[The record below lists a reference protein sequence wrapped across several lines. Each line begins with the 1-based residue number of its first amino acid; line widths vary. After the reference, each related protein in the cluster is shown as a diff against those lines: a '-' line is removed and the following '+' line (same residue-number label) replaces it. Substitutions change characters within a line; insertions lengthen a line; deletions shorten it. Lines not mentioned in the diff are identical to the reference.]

1 MTNERI
7 LIMNQPNILILH
19 LDELRQDCLGCY
31 GNPDIQTPN
40 IDTLAADGV
49 TYQNHYT
56 VYPVCTPSR
65 YSLFCSLY
73 VHQHAAWDNHCTLPS
88 GYPTFPKLLRE
99 NGYQTTAVG
108 KMHMTP
114 TYLDIGFSDLELA
127 EQNGCGRFEDD
138 YHHFLMKHGKIDRF
152 DLHYESGLFQLPP
165 EDHRF
170 DDCQCCQSDL
180 DLPFY
185 SSEWITQ
192 RALDRLDQWNCDQP
206 FCMMVGYISPHHPFD
221 PPAPYSTMYDPNS
234 LHLLPGYTDQP
245 LPFDSNFGSSP
256 IHPDKIDEKDI
267 RAMMASYYGMISEI
281 DNGIGTILQKLKAKG
296 LYDNT
301 MIIFTSDH
309 GDYMSY
315 HHMMLKGRHLYDP
328 LIKIPLIVK
337 YPGQQATGQTD
348 SFLSE
353 NIDVAP
359 TVLEL
364 CGQPIPPTMQGRSLL
379 GNDHRQ
385 FAFSELQFG
394 SQTNQKIGYMLR
406 SDSYKLLVYG
416 SMQDCAFYDL
426 KKDPFEL
433 CDVSK
438 EPDYQETLHRYQTA
452 LSDFVLFHALGK
464 VHLDTK
470 APQQRDQEVLNKQA
484 EELKAFIRS
493 QW

>member
-88 GYPTFPKLLRE
+88 GYPTFPKLLCE

-234 LHLLPGYTDQP
+234 QHLLPGYTDQP

-301 MIIFTSDH
+301 MIVFTSDH

-328 LIKIPLIVK
+328 LTKIPLIVK
-337 YPGQQATGQTD
+337 YPGQTD

-394 SQTNQKIGYMLR
+394 SQTNPKIGYMLR

-433 CDVSK
+433 HDVSK